1 MWTMGKKDQYK
12 VLKLYGIPV
21 DADPSGN
28 YQLRADANDQIK
40 VHSWRIG
47 KHTKGKYTGPGQL
60 MLTENNLTVV
70 ILKAEPM
77 VFKDRHQ
84 EVPMQRFL
92 TVQVTDEVLAR
103 GLGLLKEFL

>member
-1 MWTMGKKDQYK
+1 
-12 VLKLYGIPV
+12 
-21 DADPSGN
+21 
-28 YQLRADANDQIK
+28 
-40 VHSWRIG
+40 
-47 KHTKGKYTGPGQL
+47 

-77 VFKDRHQ
+77 AFKDRHQ